1 MSSGTNDLQALVSNY
16 RTMDIE
22 ELETNIFILKEKS
35 DCSLL
40 TTNLDFAINELEL
53 KYKERE
59 EQIDLLTKS
68 LTSSSRINR
77 WFSSFKAVINK
88 FYISIIKA
96 IKVLIEPGKYRSNI
110 WSKSY

>member
-1 MSSGTNDLQALVSNY
+1 MSLETNDLQTLVSNY
-16 RTMDIE
+16 MTMDIE
-22 ELETNIFILKEKS
+22 KLKANIFILEEKS
-35 DCSLL
+35 DCSLQ

-88 FYISIIKA
+88 LVVIKN
-96 IKVLIEPGKYRSNI
+96 KSYKGLGGV
-110 WSKSY
+110 SKSLLK

>member
-1 MSSGTNDLQALVSNY
+1 MSSETNDLQALVSNY

-22 ELETNIFILKEKS
+22 ELKANIFILEEKS
-35 DCSLL
+35 DCSLQ

-68 LTSSSRINR
+68 LASSSRIDR
-77 WFSSFKAVINK
+77 WISSFKAVINQ
-88 FYISIIKA
+88 FVDIK
-96 IKVLIEPGKYRSNI
+96 N
-110 WSKSY
+110 

>member
-1 MSSGTNDLQALVSNY
+1 MSLEANDLQTIVSNY
-16 RTMDIE
+16 RAMDIE
-22 ELETNIFILKEKS
+22 ELKKYIIDLEEES
-35 DCSLL
+35 DCSLQL
-40 TTNLDFAINELEL
+40 SKLDFAINELEL

-88 FYISIIKA
+88 LVDIKN
-96 IKVLIEPGKYRSNI
+96 KSYKGLGGV
-110 WSKSY
+110 SKSLLK

>member
-1 MSSGTNDLQALVSNY
+1 MSLGTNDLQTLVSNY

-22 ELETNIFILKEKS
+22 ELKANIFILEEKS
-35 DCSLL
+35 DCYLQTS
-40 TTNLDFAINELEL
+40 NRDFTMYELEL
-53 KYKERE
+53 KDKERE

-88 FYISIIKA
+88 LVDIKN
-96 IKVLIEPGKYRSNI
+96 KSYKGLGGV
-110 WSKSY
+110 SKSLLK